1 MLKYSAQV
9 ALFAMLVLPCYGQGW
24 TVDRVRGTAEQLD
37 GGRWVTLIRGAV
49 IVDDQ
54 MVRTGS
60 DGRVGLIRGLER
72 VELAPGTEIR
82 LHEGE
87 GKLTSFEQSSG
98 SLTADVERKN
108 VQHFSVQTPFLAA
121 VVKGTR
127 FQVTVGSNAAQV
139 TVDRGTVQVQ
149 DTENDLVVDLRPG
162 QEAQVTS
169 TEPLLVS
176 GSGPVAVFTFEG
188 QRVVNGTE
196 DVPADETGGPAEAAQ
211 DTAAS
216 PAAGP
221 SNNAAAQALNN
232 SNAVGKGNNGQ
243 GNGNSGGKGNS
254 GNGNSG
260 GGNSSHGNGSQ
271 GNGNSHSGN
280 SNSGSNG
287 NSGQGNGNGNGNSG
301 SGNSGQ
307 GNSGQGNGNSGS
319 NGNAGGNGNGGNG
332 NSGSNGNGNGGNGHG
347 GGNDNASG
355 NSNAGGNGNGNSGG
369 QGNGGNGNGGGNSDN
384 GGGNGSGKGGRND

>member
-49 IVDDQ
+49 IVDEQ

-60 DGRVGLIRGLER
+60 DGRVGLVRGLER

-196 DVPADETGGPAEAAQ
+196 DVPADETGDPAEAAQ

-232 SNAVGKGNNGQ
+232 TNAVGNGNNGQ

-287 NSGQGNGNGNGNSG
+287 N
-301 SGNSGQ
+301 
-307 GNSGQGNGNSGS
+307 
-319 NGNAGGNGNGGNG
+319 AGGNGNGGNGNSGGNGNGHGNSG

-369 QGNGGNGNGGGNSDN
+369 QGSGGNGNGGGNSDN
-384 GGGNGSGKGGRND
+384 GGGNGNGKGGRND